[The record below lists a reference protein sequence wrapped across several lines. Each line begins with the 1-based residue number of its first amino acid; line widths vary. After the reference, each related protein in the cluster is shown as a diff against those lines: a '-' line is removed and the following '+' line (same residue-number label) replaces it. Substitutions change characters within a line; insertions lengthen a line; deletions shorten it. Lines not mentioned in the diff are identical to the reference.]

1 VRRYQVATA
10 AVIMVIAA
18 VAMFDSRADWL
29 PEDVAG
35 VPGGL
40 GAGFYPFW
48 AAALVFLSG
57 LVVIQRTLVTPQAKA
72 GPFTSR
78 ADVLVVLRV
87 VVPMV
92 VATVLL
98 VWLGFYIVTA
108 AYVAFFM
115 WYIGRYAVW
124 WDAAAGLT
132 LAVIFYMIFERV
144 FLVSLPKSIFYGGV
158 LPF

>member
-1 VRRYQVATA
+1 
-10 AVIMVIAA
+10 MLIAA
-18 VAMFDSRADWL
+18 VAMFDSRRDWL

-48 AAALVFLSG
+48 AAALIFLSG
-57 LVVIQRTLVTPQAKA
+57 LVVIQRTLVTPQPAE

-78 ADVLVVLRV
+78 DDVIVVLRV
-87 VVPMV
+87 VIPMV
-92 VATVLL
+92 AATVLL
-98 VWLGFYIVTA
+98 VWFGFYIVTA
-108 AYVAFFM
+108 VYVAFFM

-124 WDAAAGLT
+124 WDAAAGLG
-132 LAVIFYMIFERV
+132 LALVFYMIFERI
-144 FLVSLPKSIFYGGV
+144 FLVSLPKSIFYGGL